1 MDPKTPARHRHRATA
16 ACMQCRKARIRC
28 VLDPESKKCQSCR
41 DIDQECVYD
50 EKDGRKS
57 RTSAKAIE
65 STLMQRINHLENQL
79 KEAKG
84 TPKPLDTETF
94 EQAPEEPPPYTS
106 PEASSSRLASVEN
119 ASTNDDGKSCP
130 EQATS
135 VVSKLI
141 PSAIRFDMASGR
153 VRYFGATTH
162 MNVLSRVGSGP
173 NPQFRNT
180 HWPIVLIVRDL
191 SPDTH
196 NYLMELFWDK
206 HNTVIHLVHL
216 DMFQRD
222 QQHGGVE
229 FYSTFLH
236 LTMLATGFRYADKT
250 REDIR
255 RLTLPGYASSTLHE
269 KAKSLAK
276 LEIDR
281 PGGIPSIQAFQ
292 LLGGLEFCCGNDDT
306 GWLFTGMCFRMIF
319 DAGLHVD
326 PSSLFLPERETQIRH
341 MVLWACMATDRLW
354 SLYLG
359 RPTTIKTSDV
369 APSCLS
375 FDFSRMILCRRSW
388 QEKKSTTRIYEALL
402 RMMEIVSQLCDL
414 RGPRPSKNA
423 ELYYKLAAIDQ
434 QLRDWRSSLPKHLK
448 WSTELH
454 TAMPAPYY
462 LLHTQYH
469 AAMILLHR
477 PFVRYNEKVQEANS
491 HFTNLSRNS
500 CTESAKQIAEMFEH
514 YRTRF
519 DLEKVYGTAVQHAG
533 TAATALMGEVVLQ
546 ADAQERRILIEKLS
560 SLRLSISLMS
570 KNYQPAGQMTSVVD
584 QFIRSVQG
592 APAGNPTRGSSFDTT
607 TAAGG
612 STSNGGGDSF
622 SAAAATAAAGP
633 MNAHDVQD
641 AFIPTEFDC
650 LYAGTSGQRSR
661 GRGDASYTITPSR
674 AGGQSPSGLPF
685 LPSSFL
691 EGLSSSDLLFSE
703 LAGMNDCSFPWDEN
717 S

>member
-1 MDPKTPARHRHRATA
+1 
-16 ACMQCRKARIRC
+16 
-28 VLDPESKKCQSCR
+28 
-41 DIDQECVYD
+41 
-50 EKDGRKS
+50 
-57 RTSAKAIE
+57 
-65 STLMQRINHLENQL
+65 
-79 KEAKG
+79 
-84 TPKPLDTETF
+84 
-94 EQAPEEPPPYTS
+94 
-106 PEASSSRLASVEN
+106 
-119 ASTNDDGKSCP
+119 
-130 EQATS
+130 
-135 VVSKLI
+135 
-141 PSAIRFDMASGR
+141 
-153 VRYFGATTH
+153 
-162 MNVLSRVGSGP
+162 
-173 NPQFRNT
+173 
-180 HWPIVLIVRDL
+180 
-191 SPDTH
+191 
-196 NYLMELFWDK
+196 
-206 HNTVIHLVHL
+206 
-216 DMFQRD
+216 
-222 QQHGGVE
+222 
-229 FYSTFLH
+229 
-236 LTMLATGFRYADKT
+236 
-250 REDIR
+250 
-255 RLTLPGYASSTLHE
+255 
-269 KAKSLAK
+269 
-276 LEIDR
+276 
-281 PGGIPSIQAFQ
+281 
-292 LLGGLEFCCGNDDT
+292 
-306 GWLFTGMCFRMIF
+306 
-319 DAGLHVD
+319 
-326 PSSLFLPERETQIRH
+326 
-341 MVLWACMATDRLW
+341 
-354 SLYLG
+354 
-359 RPTTIKTSDV
+359 
-369 APSCLS
+369 
-375 FDFSRMILCRRSW
+375 
-388 QEKKSTTRIYEALL
+388 
-402 RMMEIVSQLCDL
+402 
-414 RGPRPSKNA
+414 
-423 ELYYKLAAIDQ
+423 
-434 QLRDWRSSLPKHLK
+434 
-448 WSTELH
+448 
-454 TAMPAPYY
+454 
-462 LLHTQYH
+462 
-469 AAMILLHR
+469 MILLHR